1 MVKVRRLAA
10 YLKGNMVSPAAERN
24 QPVLLESAEPLSTE
38 PEARI
43 KRPAPSPGFG
53 FWAMSFAIALSA
65 FWIGTTG
72 AYLLGYLGPAGI
84 AALPLPQATLIIAGA
99 LLPPLLVISA
109 AWSLTRGA
117 AMARAATALADA
129 TENLFA
135 ADEGTVRTAARLG
148 RAVRRELDALNA
160 GLDAAF
166 ARMRALEGVLE
177 QQIAAVDEAGAR
189 IDVRG
194 EAVAARLTQERERME
209 GIATALSDAASRA
222 SETVAGRSAQLK
234 ATIESAESALKSAS
248 QALDVQA
255 TSFRQAAQLAA
266 EAPKNA
272 VVELDTQAKR
282 IESVS
287 DAAMARAEFVLGRHE
302 RHRSAMTELLQR
314 LKDETSGFENALSA
328 QRTAMEATIGA
339 VGAEAMKFQM
349 LTGDSD
355 RKLDLIM
362 ANASARAIQLAQSYA
377 REVER
382 LKESSDASNVSLAR
396 LVDAMREAGLGAQ
409 ALIGETTNQAKTD
422 AKALV
427 GEAMAECERLLRA
440 AGEMSIEAGS
450 IRETLAN
457 AVQQVERHISALP
470 SIALQEAQRV
480 RELVRAETEEMLDLS
495 ARTLSTIHARSSVHT
510 APRSSQQPTVA
521 IEPPESEG
529 DGLLGLA
536 RKLTQRQKRKSSE
549 REDLRRRDGKP
560 DGKSW
565 EMSELLAAANGGEP
579 TAKDLK
585 GGSAAALGALEA
597 VLADLAINLDALVP
611 DSDPTE
617 DSWRRYLQGDRAVF
631 ARRLA
636 DAIDERAVDR
646 ITALYR
652 DDQQFRE
659 AANHYIAEFEGLLAR
674 ASEGDAGGLLAS
686 TMLSADTGKIYL
698 AVAYALGRL

>member
-1 MVKVRRLAA
+1 
-10 YLKGNMVSPAAERN
+10 MVSPAAERN
-24 QPVLLESAEPLSTE
+24 QPVLLQSAETLG
-38 PEARI
+38 PENESPIR
-43 KRPAPSPGFG
+43 RSPPAPAFG
-53 FWAMSFAIALSA
+53 FWAMAFAAALST

-84 AALPLPQATLIIAGA
+84 AALPLQQAALIILAA
-99 LLPPLLVISA
+99 FLPPFLVISA
-109 AWSLTRGA
+109 AWSLSRGA
-117 AMARAATALADA
+117 AMARAATALAEA
-129 TENLFA
+129 TDNLFA
-135 ADEGTVRTAARLG
+135 VDESTARTAARLG
-148 RAVRRELDALNA
+148 RAVRRELDGLNS

-166 ARMRALEGVLE
+166 ARLRALEGVLE

-189 IDVRG
+189 MDVRG
-194 EAVAARLTQERERME
+194 EAVAARLTQERERLE
-209 GIATALSDAASRA
+209 GIATALSDVASRA
-222 SETVAGRSAQLK
+222 GETIAGRSAQLK
-234 ATIESAESALKSAS
+234 ATIESAESSLRSS
-248 QALDVQA
+248 GQALDVQA
-255 TSFRQAAQLAA
+255 ANFRQAVQLAA

-287 DAAMARAEFVLGRHE
+287 DSAIARAEFVLGRHE
-302 RHRSAMTELLQR
+302 RHRSAMTDLLQR
-314 LKDETSGFENALSA
+314 LKEETSGFESMLSA
-328 QRTAMEATIGA
+328 QRAAMENA
-339 VGAEAMKFQM
+339 VGALGAEATKFQT
-349 LTGDSD
+349 LTSDSD

-382 LKESSDASNVSLAR
+382 LKESTDAANGSLTR

-427 GEAMAECERLLRA
+427 GEAMAECERLLRL
-440 AGEMSIEAGS
+440 AGEMSIEAGA
-450 IRETLAN
+450 IREMLGS

-470 SIALQEAQRV
+470 SIAQQEAQRV
-480 RELVRAETEEMLDLS
+480 RELVRSETEEMLDLS
-495 ARTLSTIHARSSVHT
+495 ARTLSTIHARSTVHT
-510 APRSSQQPTVA
+510 PLRASPPPVVA
-521 IEPPESEG
+521 ESKEPDG

-536 RKLTQRQKRKSSE
+536 RKLTQRQKSQNQTPKKKTNE
-549 REDLRRRDGKP
+549 REDLRRGA
-560 DGKSW
+560 GKSW
-565 EMSELLAAANGGEP
+565 EMSDLLAAANGGESG
-579 TAKDLK
+579 AKDFRA
-585 GGSAAALGALEA
+585 GSAAALGALEA
-597 VLADLAINLDALVP
+597 VLADLAINLDALAP
-611 DSDPTE
+611 DTDPSE
-617 DSWRRYLQGDRAVF
+617 EAWRRYLQGDRAIF

-636 DAIDERAVDR
+636 EAIDERAVDR

-659 AANHYIAEFEGLLAR
+659 AANLYIAEFEGLLAR

>member
-1 MVKVRRLAA
+1 
-10 YLKGNMVSPAAERN
+10 
-24 QPVLLESAEPLSTE
+24 
-38 PEARI
+38 
-43 KRPAPSPGFG
+43 
-53 FWAMSFAIALSA
+53 
-65 FWIGTTG
+65 
-72 AYLLGYLGPAGI
+72 
-84 AALPLPQATLIIAGA
+84 
-99 LLPPLLVISA
+99 
-109 AWSLTRGA
+109 
-117 AMARAATALADA
+117 MARAATALADA

-135 ADEGTVRTAARLG
+135 ADESTARTAARLG

-209 GIATALSDAASRA
+209 GIATALSDTASRA

-234 ATIESAESALKSAS
+234 ATIESAESALKSAG
-248 QALDVQA
+248 QALEVQA
-255 TSFRQAAQLAA
+255 TNFRQAAQLAA

-302 RHRSAMTELLQR
+302 RHRTAMTDLLQR

-328 QRTAMEATIGA
+328 QRTAMEAAIGA
-339 VGAEAMKFQM
+339 VGAEAVKFQM

-382 LKESSDASNVSLAR
+382 LKESTDAANTSLAR

-409 ALIGETTNQAKTD
+409 TLIGETTNQAKTD

-427 GEAMAECERLLRA
+427 GEAMAECERLLKA
-440 AGEMSIEAGS
+440 AGEMSIEAGT

-457 AVQQVERHISALP
+457 AVDQVERHISALP
-470 SIALQEAQRV
+470 SIAQQEAQRV
-480 RELVRAETEEMLDLS
+480 RELVRSETEEMLDLS
-495 ARTLSTIHARSSVHT
+495 ARTISTIHARSAVHS
-510 APRSSQQPTVA
+510 APRANPQPTLPEA
-521 IEPPESEG
+521 KEPEG

-536 RKLTQRQKRKSSE
+536 RKLTQRQKKKPSE
-549 REDLRRRDGKP
+549 KDDLRRR

-565 EMSELLAAANGGEP
+565 EMSELLAAANGSESAPG
-579 TAKDLK
+579 DLK
-585 GGSAAALGALEA
+585 AGSAAALGALEA
-597 VLADLAINLDALVP
+597 VLADLAINLDALAPEP
-611 DSDPTE
+611 DPSDET
-617 DSWRRYLQGDRAVF
+617 WRRYLQGDRSIF

-636 DAIDERAVDR
+636 GAIDERAVDR

-652 DDQQFRE
+652 DDQQFHE
-659 AANHYIAEFEGLLAR
+659 AADHYIAEFEGLLAR
-674 ASEGDAGGLLAS
+674 ASEGDAGGLLAP